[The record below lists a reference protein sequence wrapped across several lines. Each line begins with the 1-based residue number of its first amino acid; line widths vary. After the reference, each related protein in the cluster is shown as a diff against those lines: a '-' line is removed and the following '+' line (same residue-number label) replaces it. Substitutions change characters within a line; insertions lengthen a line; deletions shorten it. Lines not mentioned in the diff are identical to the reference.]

1 MEYNV
6 KIDRDKYIG
15 GSDIPVIMGI
25 STFRTRYQLLL
36 EKAGLEQTDF
46 EGNRYTEYGNIMEP
60 QIRDYVNAMGLRGG
74 NFEPSVL
81 VNGDIR
87 CHTDGFNGQCV
98 LEIKTTSHIYETLDE
113 YKVYLVQL
121 LKYMQENG
129 VRWGL
134 LAVYDRPEDFSPVFD
149 EERLRVHEVDAE
161 RYKDLTAEIN
171 YEIER
176 FRADLVRLKENP
188 LLSEADFQ
196 PPAIVEIGKEVI
208 ALEQKMAEF
217 KAWEA
222 QYKELK
228 QKLFDEMTKYDVKSW
243 EMPNGTRITRVDGTP
258 ATVETVAEF
267 DTEKLK
273 TEHPEMYEAYQ
284 KTVTKKKSAR
294 AGYVKITL

>member
-25 STFRTRYQLLL
+25 STFKTRYELLL
-36 EKAGLEQTDF
+36 EKAGLQESDF

-60 QIRDYVNAMGLRGG
+60 QIRDWVNAMGLRGG
-74 NFEPSVL
+74 GFEPSVL

-134 LAVYDRPEDFSPVFD
+134 LAVYERPEDFSPVFD
-149 EERLRVHEVDAE
+149 TDRLTVHEVDAASFE
-161 RYKDLTAEIN
+161 KLLAEVN
-171 YEIER
+171 YEIDR
-176 FRADLVRLKENP
+176 FRTDLARLRENP
-188 LLSEADFQ
+188 LLCEADFQ
-196 PPAIVEIGKEVI
+196 PHEIVAVANQVL

-217 KAWEA
+217 KIWEA
-222 QYKELK
+222 EYKELK
-228 QKLFDEMTKYDVKSW
+228 QNLYDQMGKYGVKSW
-243 EMPNGTRITRVDGTP
+243 EMPNGTRITRVEGTP
-258 ATVETVAEF
+258 ATVETVTEL

-273 TEHPEMYEAYQ
+273 ADYPLIYASYE

-294 AGYVKITL
+294 AGYVKITP